1 MSKLKTMIGLALA
14 GSSALPAVGPGQ
26 VVIPVM
32 IGRWEGDAQMVVNWT
47 RQRTLGV
54 KIEIFAND
62 SVAGTVGDARLVNA
76 RFLKSPGSLP
86 GEPRWKTDYIIE
98 ANLEGPIIRAENIY
112 RTSVRIPLNWIGDGF
127 RGGISTSGWMVRSVE
142 YRVVAANVLLHRPL
156 VADQK

>member
-1 MSKLKTMIGLALA
+1 MRRIKTMIGLALVT
-14 GSSALPAVGPGQ
+14 SIALPVAGPGQ
-26 VVIPVM
+26 VVIPLMV
-32 IGRWEGDAQMVVNWT
+32 GRWEGDAQMVVNWT

-54 KIEIFAND
+54 SIAIFAND

-86 GEPRWKTDYIIE
+86 GELRWKTDYVIE

-112 RTSVRIPLNWIGDGF
+112 RTTVRMPLSWIGDGF
-127 RGGISTSGWMVRSVE
+127 RGGINTSGWMVGGVE
-142 YRVVAANVLLHRPL
+142 YRAIAANVLLRRVL

>member
-1 MSKLKTMIGLALA
+1 MIGLALA
-14 GSSALPAVGPGQ
+14 TFVALPAVGPGQ

-32 IGRWEGDAQMVVNWT
+32 VGRWEGDAQMVVTWT
-47 RQRTLGV
+47 RKRTLGV
-54 KIEIFAND
+54 NIEIFAND

-76 RFLKSPGSLP
+76 RFLKTPGSLP
-86 GEPRWKTDYIIE
+86 GELRWKTDYIIE

-142 YRVVAANVLLHRPL
+142 YRTVAANVLLHRPPA
-156 VADQK
+156 ADQK

>member
-1 MSKLKTMIGLALA
+1 MIGLALA
-14 GSSALPAVGPGQ
+14 TSIALPAVGPGQ

-32 IGRWEGDAQMVVNWT
+32 VGRWEGDGQMVVNWT

-62 SVAGTVGDARLVNA
+62 SVAGTVGDARLANGQ
-76 RFLKSPGSLP
+76 FLKSPGSQP
-86 GEPRWKTDYIIE
+86 GALRWNTDYVIE
-98 ANLEGPIIRAENIY
+98 ANLEGPIIRAENIH

-127 RGGISTSGWMVRSVE
+127 RGGISTSGWMVRNVE